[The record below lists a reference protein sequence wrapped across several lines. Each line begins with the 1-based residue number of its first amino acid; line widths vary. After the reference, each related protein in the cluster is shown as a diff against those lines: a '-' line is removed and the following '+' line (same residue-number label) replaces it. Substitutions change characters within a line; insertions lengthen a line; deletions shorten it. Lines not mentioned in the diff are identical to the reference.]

1 MFGFGKKKKTKAAKG
16 TAKSDQP
23 SVQDLLKP
31 EAEEELGK
39 VEGPYDEGDGSLREL
54 LDPEDT
60 GAGIADFG
68 AYAFVAPVDSQIQIE
83 TTEDGLFDCHILVDG
98 GRITMSAYAA
108 PKSGGQWR
116 LVASELAEGLREQGA
131 QVSIEDGPWGR
142 EVVGKA
148 PQSII
153 RFIGTDGSR
162 WMLRSVV
169 VAEPDSAEKIA
180 NVARDVFSKTVVRRG
195 RDPMPARTPI
205 PLELPTEVQRQ
216 VQAAQQEAWE
226 QQRIDMERQRLQD
239 NS

>member
-1 MFGFGKKKKTKAAKG
+1 MFGFGKKKKEASQTSEKPA
-16 TAKSDQP
+16 SI
-23 SVQDLLKP
+23 SVDAFVA
-31 EAEEELGK
+31 EAQEETSNLD
-39 VEGPYDEGDGSLREL
+39 GPYDENDGALREL

-60 GAGIADFG
+60 GVGIADFG
-68 AYAFVAPVDSQIQIE
+68 AYAFAAPEDAQIQIE
-83 TTEDGLFDCHILVDG
+83 TTEDGLFDCHILVGD

-116 LVASELAEGLREQGA
+116 LVASELAEALRSQGA
-131 QVSIEDGPWGR
+131 QVSIQDGPWGR

-148 PQSII
+148 PQSLI
-153 RFIGTDGSR
+153 RFIGTDGPR

-169 VAEPDSAEKIA
+169 VSTPDNAEEVAHIA
-180 NVARDVFSKTVVRRG
+180 RNIFRKTVVRRG

-205 PLELPTEVQRQ
+205 ALELPNEVQQQ

-226 QQRIDMERQRLQD
+226 QQRIEMERQRLRE